1 MRRTQTNQTS
11 GGLVRGLSGSL
22 LKMGHTSPEMPMR
35 SSADAANFLE
45 ASLKKK
51 TGNTSNDK
59 NSRNVS
65 INDES
70 MEKGAENRTNS
81 AYVSTVPNI
90 SITETQGML
99 KSLD

>member
-22 LKMGHTSPEMPMR
+22 LKLGHTSPEMPMR

-45 ASLKKK
+45 ASLKK

-59 NSRNVS
+59 GSRNVS